1 MFKKFFL
8 SFFLILILFVLIYP
22 SQKESTK
29 LFNYCYSLE
38 KMLSRNAL
46 KKRENVSKGVKSIT
60 KEILKFGVNNSQGGS
75 IISAIV
81 QYKQSK
87 NLFIITL
94 IPNQFYC
101 LIGFWIEEVNPGV
114 FESIFLTKSKQRI
127 NELKDKKGELDLF
140 LKDIKSEYNNLKKD
154 FNTLFNK

>member
-1 MFKKFFL
+1 MFKKIL
-8 SFFLILILFVLIYP
+8 LPSFLILILLILIYP
-22 SQKESTK
+22 SQKESSK

-38 KMLSRNAL
+38 KILSRNAL
-46 KKRENVSKGVKSIT
+46 KKRENVSKGVKLIT
-60 KEILKFGVNNSQGGS
+60 KEILKIGVSNSKGEA
-75 IISAIV
+75 IINAIV
-81 QYKQSK
+81 QYKKSK
-87 NLFIITL
+87 NSFITTL

-140 LKDIKSEYNNLKKD
+140 LKDIKSEYNNYKKD
-154 FNTLFNK
+154 FNTIFN